1 MKHDKLL
8 DAIGQ
13 VDDDLV
19 REAEEVKALAVPRAS
34 GHWKRWTALAAV
46 AVLAVGLFW
55 VRAWVD
61 NAVSAD
67 TAGFVTAEDSA
78 SQEADEG
85 DETQECAE
93 AAEGDDT
100 QESTEAADG
109 EDTQEDAEAIEE
121 VTPVES
127 EGLPLLSVQ
136 GADGQTLTVEGE
148 TLQTAAEDALTEAD
162 GEDDIDAASDET
174 AEDTD
179 GLNSGDTEDR
189 SGLPTVTYDP
199 ALGTL
204 ALTFSGEAPA
214 SVTAVCT
221 SADGNGET
229 ALAVTD
235 GVLTLPEGGG
245 SWRVDVTVQWA
256 DGRTG
261 LYCFWAEPLT

>member
-1 MKHDKLL
+1 MKHEKLL

-19 REAEEVKALAVPRAS
+19 REAEEVKALAVPHAS
-34 GHWKRWTALAAV
+34 GQWKRWTALAAV
-46 AVLAVGLFW
+46 AVLAVGLLW

-61 NAVSAD
+61 SAVSAD

-78 SQEADEG
+78 SQEAADG
-85 DETQECAE
+85 DYVQESAE
-93 AAEGDDT
+93 AAE
-100 QESTEAADG
+100 G
-109 EDTQEDAEAIEE
+109 EDTQEDAEATEE

-127 EGLPLLSVQ
+127 EGFPLLSVQ

-162 GEDDIDAASDET
+162 GEDGIDAASDEM

-179 GLNSGDTEDR
+179 GLNSGDAED
-189 SGLPTVTYDP
+189 SESPPTVTYDP
-199 ALGTL
+199 ALGTVT
-204 ALTFSGEAPA
+204 LTFDGETPA

-221 SADGNGET
+221 SADSDGET
-229 ALAVTD
+229 TLTVTD

-245 SWRVDVTVQWA
+245 SWHVTVTAQWEN
-256 DGRTG
+256 GERCVYT
-261 LYCFWAEPLT
+261 FRAEPLT

>member
-1 MKHDKLL
+1 MKHEKLL

-34 GHWKRWTALAAV
+34 GQWKRWTTLAAL

-55 VRAWVD
+55 VRARV
-61 NAVSAD
+61 NSTVSAD

-78 SQEADEG
+78 SQEAADGDYVQESAEADEG
-85 DETQECAE
+85 EDVQESAE
-93 AAEGDDT
+93 AAE
-100 QESTEAADG
+100 EAA
-109 EDTQEDAEAIEE
+109 
-121 VTPVES
+121 PVES

-136 GADGQTLTVEGE
+136 GADGQMLTVEGE

-162 GEDDIDAASDET
+162 GEGGINAASDET

-179 GLNSGDTEDR
+179 GLSSGSTEDG

-199 ALGTL
+199 ALGTVT
-204 ALTFSGEAPA
+204 LTFDGETPA

-221 SADGNGET
+221 SADSDGET
-229 ALAVTD
+229 ALTVTD

-245 SWRVDVTVQWA
+245 SWHVTVTAQWEN
-256 DGRTG
+256 GERCVYT
-261 LYCFWAEPLT
+261 FRAEPLA

>member
-1 MKHDKLL
+1 MKHEKLF

-19 REAEEVKALAVPRAS
+19 REAEEVKALAVPHAS
-34 GHWKRWTALAAV
+34 GQWKRWTALAAV

-61 NAVSAD
+61 SAVSAD

-78 SQEADEG
+78 SQEAADGEADG
-85 DETQECAE
+85 DYVQESAE
-93 AAEGDDT
+93 AAE
-100 QESTEAADG
+100 G
-109 EDTQEDAEAIEE
+109 EDTQEDAEATEE

-127 EGLPLLSVQ
+127 EGLPLLSVL
-136 GADGQTLTVEGE
+136 GSDGQAVTVEGE

-162 GEDDIDAASDET
+162 GEDGIDAASDEM

-179 GLNSGDTEDR
+179 GLNSGDAED
-189 SGLPTVTYDP
+189 SESLPTVTYDP
-199 ALGTL
+199 ALGTVT
-204 ALTFSGEAPA
+204 LTFDGETPD

-221 SADGNGET
+221 PADSDGET
-229 ALAVTD
+229 ALTVTD

-245 SWRVDVTVQWA
+245 SWRVTVTARWENGERCVYTF
-256 DGRTG
+256 R
-261 LYCFWAEPLT
+261 AEPLT